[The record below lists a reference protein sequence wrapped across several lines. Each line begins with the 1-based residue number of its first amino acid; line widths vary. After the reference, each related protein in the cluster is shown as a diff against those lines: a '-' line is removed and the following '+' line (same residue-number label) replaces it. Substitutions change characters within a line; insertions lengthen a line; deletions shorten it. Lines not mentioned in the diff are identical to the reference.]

1 MRALIGIPPALD
13 DRGGGGTGR
22 PAHVL
27 ETAYARAVVA
37 AGGSVV
43 LVPPQEDAGALVK
56 RLDGV
61 LIPGGGDFAPD
72 RPYPAGVAFAA
83 LPASRLAWD
92 RQLLAAALG
101 RGIPL
106 LGICY
111 GMQLLAIHHGGTLL
125 YDIPTDRPAAGRHA
139 LEAGGRH
146 GLSLLPKTRLSD
158 LLGPEPGPVNSRHHQ
173 AVAEPGPGL
182 LVCARAE
189 DGIVEAVER
198 PGDPF
203 CLGVQW
209 HPEDMEGPH
218 RERLFAAFVAASRS
232 V

>member
-61 LIPGGGDFAPD
+61 LIPGGGDF
-72 RPYPAGVAFAA
+72 
-83 LPASRLAWD
+83 LAWD

-146 GLSLLPKTRLSD
+146 GLSLLPKTRLAD